1 MAYFMGKGLS
11 TILSSRMVNGR
22 WFLIFKDNLEMDR
35 NVALESKKVTKTYIE
50 DNSTRIAV
58 KVWVVYKILLVTSST
73 VATRKD
79 F

>member
-1 MAYFMGKGLS
+1 MAYFMGKDLS
-11 TILSSRMVNGR
+11 IILSSRMVNGR